1 MQTFRVLDLFS
12 GMGGFS
18 YGFSKNGFKT
28 TGVDIKEEAE
38 VSYKKLTKGD
48 FILSDLHSDL
58 IDGRGYDVI
67 IGGPPCRPW
76 SSINITKRG
85 LEHPDYTLVSKFL
98 SHIRFHKPKIF
109 IMENVPP
116 LSKDSTLTE
125 LISSTKNEMSYSV
138 AKVKVTYSN
147 FGASV
152 KRTRLIIIGILESEI
167 NSFQWQMNSNTK
179 APGTVRDSISSLQG
193 KGYGSISD
201 HVWPNLKTI
210 RKYEEYYKTGKYGW
224 RILKWDEPSPSFG
237 NVMKTY
243 TLHPDSSFEYGEPRT
258 ISIAEASRIMGFP
271 ASFSFPGNIPMGKRY
286 QMIVDSVSPVF
297 SDVLAKVSYNIL
309 TGDFNYGSIQKQYIQ
324 PVFK

>member
-18 YGFSKNGFKT
+18 YGFAINGFKT
-28 TGVDIKEEAE
+28 TGVDIKEEAGL
-38 VSYKKLTKGD
+38 SYKELTGGD

-58 IDGRGYDVI
+58 VHDREYDVI

-85 LEHPDYTLVSKFL
+85 LDHPDYTLVSKFL
-98 SHIRFHKPKIF
+98 AHIRDHRHKLF

-116 LSKDSTLTE
+116 LSNDSTLID
-125 LISSTKNEMSYSV
+125 LISSTKEMGYSV
-138 AKVKVTYSN
+138 DKVKVTYSN

-152 KRTRLIIIGILESEI
+152 KRTRLIIMGILESEVSDFLWKL
-167 NSFQWQMNSNTK
+167 NSITRK
-179 APGTVRDSISSLQG
+179 PRTVRDSISNLQD
-193 KGYGSISD
+193 KDYGSIPD

-210 RKYEEYYKTGKYGW
+210 RKYENYYKTGKYGW
-224 RILKWDEPSPSFG
+224 RILKWDEPAPSFG

-243 TLHPDSSFEYGEPRT
+243 TLHPNSSFATGYLRT
-258 ISIAEASRIMGFP
+258 ISVAEASRIMGFP
-271 ASFSFPGNIPMGKRY
+271 ESFHFPGNIPMGKRY

-297 SDVLAKVSYNIL
+297 SSVLANAVHNIL
-309 TGDFNYGSIQKQYIQ
+309 TGGVGYVSNPEQYILSD
-324 PVFK
+324 FK